1 MVLAAAV
8 YFTAGRANRPKG
20 VSAMKLE
27 ALADAAEKGNPE
39 AALEAAVR
47 YGFGIRGVKE
57 DWKEAYVWAS
67 QAAKEGNE
75 DALAAKAE
83 MRCGGWPDGRGQGRM
98 DHIRWPQEAMPER
111 CMRWDSGK

>member
-1 MVLAAAV
+1 MKSFQIFLIAVVVLAAAV

-47 YGFGIRGVKE
+47 YGFGIRGG
-57 DWKEAYVWAS
+57 
-67 QAAKEGNE
+67 EGGLE
-75 DALAAKAE
+75 RGL
-83 MRCGGWPDGRGQGRM
+83 CLGLSGREGR
-98 DHIRWPQEAMPER
+98 
-111 CMRWDSGK
+111 K